1 MWLDEVRPF
10 AMGPAAMRERLSEDA
25 FRPFGIAALKA
36 DAGAIKVRD
45 EVRAR
50 LPFGQLRTFSREI
63 PLRSGASRRVLL
75 VPPLAG
81 AYPFLMRDLVVA
93 LLSVADEVG
102 VAEWPNARYVPLDRG
117 RFGFAENCLE
127 TAQMTRALAAP
138 GTGNGAVGEP
148 SVHVVGVC
156 QGAVPALA
164 AALLLAEAGL
174 APKSLTLMGGPIDPS
189 RHPTRVWRV
198 LQARSLEALEIQV
211 LETVRAGFPGVGRRI
226 FPAWRQVDTF
236 ALYLWRQT
244 IGGGE
249 LPYRLTFDEGDD
261 PARFPLARLCW
272 TMMDV
277 AGEFFMEN
285 VSTVFRENALMA
297 GTLSVA
303 GRRVEPAALTGTAL
317 LTVEGGDDDIA
328 GVSQTEA
335 AHDLCA
341 ALPDALRRRLV
352 VPRIGHF
359 SLFYGR
365 AMRERI
371 LPAVAEAM
379 DVGEAA

>member
-1 MWLDEVRPF
+1 MWLDEIRPF
-10 AMGPAAMRERLSEDA
+10 EMGPAPVDGRLSEDA
-25 FRPFGIAALKA
+25 FRSFGITALKQEGGSA
-36 DAGAIKVRD
+36 KVR
-45 EVRAR
+45 EAVRAR

-63 PLRSGASRRVLL
+63 PLAPGAPRRVLV

-93 LLSVADEVG
+93 LLGVADEVG
-102 VAEWPNARYVPLDRG
+102 VAEWPSARHVPLERG
-117 RFGFAENCLE
+117 RFGLAENCLE
-127 TAQMTRALAAP
+127 TAQMIRALAGAGP
-138 GTGNGAVGEP
+138 NGDAAADP
-148 SVHVVGVC
+148 AIHVVGVC

-164 AALLLAEAGL
+164 AALLLAEDGL
-174 APKSLTLMGGPIDPS
+174 APRSLTLMGGPIDPS

-198 LQARSLEALEIQV
+198 LQARSLHALEAQV
-211 LETVRAGFPGVGRRI
+211 LETVGSGFPGVGRRI

-261 PARFPLARLCW
+261 PLSHPLARLCW

-277 AGEFFMEN
+277 TGEFFMEN
-285 VSTVFRENALMA
+285 VSTVFRENALMNR
-297 GTLSVA
+297 TFVVA
-303 GRRVEPAALTGTAL
+303 GRRVAPEALTRTAL
-317 LTVEGGDDDIA
+317 LTVEAMDDDIA
-328 GVSQTEA
+328 GVGQTEA

-341 ALPDALRRRLV
+341 ALPDHLRRRLA

-371 LPAVAEAM
+371 VPAVAEAM
-379 DVGEAA
+379 ALGEAA